1 MMNNLT
7 NEERDILES
16 FENGEWKS
24 VPNIE
29 KRKEDL
35 KQYSRA
41 TLRKDKRVN
50 IRISERDL
58 KELQR
63 QAVHEGLP
71 YQTFISSILHKFVNG
86 NLLEHSSKSSI
97 L

>member
-41 TLRKDKRVN
+41 TLRKDKRIN

-86 NLLEHSSKSSI
+86 NLLEHSSKSSV

>member
-1 MMNNLT
+1 MKDNLT

-16 FENGEWKS
+16 FERGEWQS
-24 VPNIE
+24 VPDLE
-29 KRKEDL
+29 KRKQEL
-35 KQYSRA
+35 KQYARN

-63 QAVHEGLP
+63 QAVREGLP
-71 YQTFISSILHKFVNG
+71 YQTFISSILRKFVNG
-86 NLLEHSSKSSI
+86 NLKDNSIKSPA
-97 L
+97 

>member
-1 MMNNLT
+1 MTDKLDK
-7 NEERDILES
+7 EERDILES
-16 FENGEWKS
+16 FEREEWKS
-24 VPNIE
+24 VPDLE
-29 KRKEDL
+29 KRKADI
-35 KQYSRA
+35 KTYAHA
-41 TLRKDKRVN
+41 TMRKNKRVN

-86 NLLEHSSKSSI
+86 NLSERSSD
-97 L
+97 

>member
-1 MMNNLT
+1 MTNNLT
-7 NEERDILES
+7 NEELDILES
-16 FENGEWKS
+16 FEKGEWKS
-24 VPNIE
+24 VPNIK
-29 KRKEDL
+29 KRKEEL
-35 KQYSRA
+35 KQYTRA

-58 KELQR
+58 QELQR

-86 NLLEHSSKSSI
+86 NLLERSAKSSI
-97 L
+97 

>member
-7 NEERDILES
+7 KEERDIFES
-16 FENGEWKS
+16 FEKGEWQS

-41 TLRKDKRVN
+41 ALRKDKRVN
-50 IRISERDL
+50 IPISERDL

-86 NLLEHSSKSSI
+86 NLLEHSTKSSF
-97 L
+97 

>member
-1 MMNNLT
+1 MRDNLT
-7 NEERDILES
+7 KEERDILES
-16 FENGEWKS
+16 FERGEWQS
-24 VPNIE
+24 VPDLE
-29 KRKEDL
+29 KRKEEV
-35 KQYSRA
+35 KEYAQA

-63 QAVHEGLP
+63 QAVREGLP

-86 NLLEHSSKSSI
+86 NL
-97 L
+97 

>member
-1 MMNNLT
+1 MTDNLT

-16 FENGEWKS
+16 FERGEWKS

-29 KRKEDL
+29 KRKEDV
-35 KQYSRA
+35 KQYARG

-71 YQTFISSILHKFVNG
+71 YQTFISSILHKFVND
-86 NLLEHSSKSSI
+86 NSQEYSPKSSI
-97 L
+97 